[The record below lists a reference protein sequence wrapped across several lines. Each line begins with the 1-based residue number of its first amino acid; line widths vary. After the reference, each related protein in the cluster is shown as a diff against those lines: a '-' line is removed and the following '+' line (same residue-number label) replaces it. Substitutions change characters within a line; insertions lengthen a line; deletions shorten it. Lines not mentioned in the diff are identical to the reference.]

1 MSRQPH
7 VDYGTAK
14 LHRSRNRWGSDRFS
28 SKDRFWSANARMNM
42 AETHH
47 ATKHRGG
54 FFAVAALLG
63 TALAGGV
70 AWYASRRRENDL
82 LSRTARRLGL
92 SHTPVRPTRSE
103 EHTSE
108 LQSLMRSSYAV
119 LGL

>member
-1 MSRQPH
+1 MLSRQPH

-14 LHRSRNRWGSDRFS
+14 LHRSWNRWGSDRFS

-70 AWYASRRRENDL
+70 AWYARRQIGGATCRDRVCQYVSIAVVAVSLNKKL
-82 LSRTARRLGL
+82 IRTINA
-92 SHTPVRPTRSE
+92 
-103 EHTSE
+103 
-108 LQSLMRSSYAV
+108 SYIMN
-119 LGL
+119 

>member
-1 MSRQPH
+1 MSRN
-7 VDYGTAK
+7 
-14 LHRSRNRWGSDRFS
+14 LWGADRFS

-92 SHTPVRPTRSE
+92 SHPPVRPTASRLHRSE

-108 LQSLMRSSYAV
+108 IQSLMRHSYAV
-119 LGL
+119 

>member
-1 MSRQPH
+1 MQAEAEPIKSLSRQPH

-14 LHRSRNRWGSDRFS
+14 LHRSRNRCGSDRFS

-47 ATKHRGG
+47 ATKHRRG

-92 SHTPVRPTRSE
+92 SHTPVRDRKS
-103 EHTSE
+103 
-108 LQSLMRSSYAV
+108 V
-119 LGL
+119 V